1 MSAAKPDRREERA
14 SPGPR
19 VAAPAEVEKLW
30 FKIGEVAIHLGVSP
44 KELRYWET
52 LIPEIKPRRSTGNLR
67 YYHREQFPKLERLRD
82 WIRSGLTVADCRQL
96 LKTGALAVP
105 LDLGLSEEDL
115 APAPKPAKPAPPP
128 KDLQKIVKALKAL
141 RDRLAKPLP

>member
-1 MSAAKPDRREERA
+1 MS
-14 SPGPR
+14 
-19 VAAPAEVEKLW
+19 APAESKLW
-30 FKIGEVAIHLGVSP
+30 FKIGEMAAQLGVSP

-67 YYHREQFPKLERLRD
+67 YYHREQFAKLERLRD

-105 LDLGLSEEDL
+105 LDLGLSDADL
-115 APAPKPAKPAPPP
+115 APAPPKPQKAPTPSAP
-128 KDLQKIVKALKAL
+128 KDLQKILKALRTL

>member
-1 MSAAKPDRREERA
+1 MN
-14 SPGPR
+14 
-19 VAAPAEVEKLW
+19 APAAEKLW
-30 FKIGEVAIHLGVSP
+30 FKIGEVAQVLGVSP

-67 YYHREQFPKLERLRD
+67 YYHREQFAKLERLRD

-96 LKTGALAVP
+96 LKTGALVVP

-115 APAPKPAKPAPPP
+115 APTPAKSPKPTVPSAP
-128 KDLQKIVKALKAL
+128 KDLQKVLKALRSL